1 MTSDELLEQR
11 RRKLA
16 ALRDEG
22 VEPFPHSYP
31 GVVPIAAVKAPLGRT
46 AGG

>member
-1 MTSDELLEQR
+1 MSDELVDQR

-22 VEPFPHSYP
+22 VEPFPHAFA
-31 GVVPIAAVKAPLGRT
+31 GVLFRSLT
-46 AGG
+46 

>member
-1 MTSDELLEQR
+1 VSDELVEQR

-22 VEPFPHSYP
+22 VEPFPH
-31 GVVPIAAVKAPLGRT
+31 A
-46 AGG
+46 

>member
-1 MTSDELLEQR
+1 MSDELVAQR

-22 VEPFPHSYP
+22 VEPFPHAFP
-31 GVVPIAAVKAPLGRT
+31 GVRPIADVKAPFSETPAR
-46 AGG
+46 

>member
-1 MTSDELLEQR
+1 MSDELLEQR

-22 VEPFPHSYP
+22 IDPFPHAFP
-31 GVVPIAAVKAPLGRT
+31 GVTPIAEVKAPHEALE
-46 AGG
+46 AG